1 MRHHKTWLNEKV
13 SCPTVAL
20 RVGFSHISTPLGGL
34 NVLFRIESSNIRIK
48 TKGNR
53 LVINSLTT
61 DDVGDWTCYNEDSN
75 YTGIII

>member
-1 MRHHKTWLNEKV
+1 MI
-13 SCPTVAL
+13 
-20 RVGFSHISTPLGGL
+20 SHIYTTAVPKMYL

-75 YTGIII
+75 YTGIIV

>member
-1 MRHHKTWLNEKV
+1 MIRAYSK
-13 SCPTVAL
+13 CPSYQMVPMYL
-20 RVGFSHISTPLGGL
+20 L